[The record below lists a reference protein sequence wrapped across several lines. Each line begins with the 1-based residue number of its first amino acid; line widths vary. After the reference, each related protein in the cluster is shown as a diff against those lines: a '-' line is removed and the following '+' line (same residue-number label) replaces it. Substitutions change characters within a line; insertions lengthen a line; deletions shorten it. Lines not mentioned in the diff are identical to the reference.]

1 VDYDAEALTLTVS
14 DHGRGMPAG
23 VLDQFLRGEAT
34 GVGMA
39 GMRERAAA
47 LGGRLE
53 IEALETGPRHGTA
66 LKVTIP
72 SRNFR

>member
-1 VDYDAEALTLTVS
+1 
-14 DHGRGMPAG
+14 
-23 VLDQFLRGEAT
+23 
-34 GVGMA
+34 MA

-53 IEALETGPRHGTA
+53 IETLETGPEHGTT

>member
-1 VDYDAEALTLTVS
+1 MS

-23 VLDQFLRGEAT
+23 VLDQFLRGEAA
-34 GVGMA
+34 GVGIA

-53 IEALETGPRHGTA
+53 IETLETGPEHGTA
-66 LKVTIP
+66 VSSDDPEPQFPFMTWM
-72 SRNFR
+72 FD

>member
-1 VDYDAEALTLTVS
+1 MAVACRPEFWINTC
-14 DHGRGMPAG
+14 G
-23 VLDQFLRGEAT
+23 VEAT

-53 IEALETGPRHGTA
+53 IETLETGPEHGTA